1 MAKAP
6 IYTTTVPNG
15 GYNYSNVTIVGTG
28 LTYATGSENWSTSLA
43 DPYYQKKPK
52 VKITDEDIE
61 LDGLSLRE
69 TMLAIKN
76 ELQLPSRL
84 NQNEKLEREFIEL
97 QEAAK
102 HYYELEK
109 KFLEQKQ
116 MWETLKRTD
125 NK

>member
-6 IYTTTVPNG
+6 IYTTTVP
-15 GYNYSNVTIVGTG
+15 TVGTG

>member
-1 MAKAP
+1 
-6 IYTTTVPNG
+6 
-15 GYNYSNVTIVGTG
+15 
-28 LTYATGSENWSTSLA
+28 
-43 DPYYQKKPK
+43 
-52 VKITDEDIE
+52 
-61 LDGLSLRE
+61 
-69 TMLAIKN
+69 MLAIKN